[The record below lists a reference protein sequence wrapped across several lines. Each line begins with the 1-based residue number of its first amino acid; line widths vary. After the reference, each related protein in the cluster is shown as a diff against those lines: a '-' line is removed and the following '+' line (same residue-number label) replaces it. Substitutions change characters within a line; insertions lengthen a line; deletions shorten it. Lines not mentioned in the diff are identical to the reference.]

1 MVNYSRKND
10 KESKEWLATLSLLFR
25 MKSAKNI
32 AETVQEFLLPVVNGL
47 GYYLWDVEYVKEGS
61 EWYLRITIDS
71 EDGITIDDC
80 ETVHRAIDPVIDEHD
95 PIENAYHLEVSSP
108 GIERE
113 LRTEEHIL
121 AFIGARVEAK
131 LFSPKD
137 GKRAIRGTLAA
148 LGENGAVSITEDGG
162 AEILLQSNEI
172 SRLATL
178 FFEE

>member
-1 MVNYSRKND
+1 M
-10 KESKEWLATLSLLFR
+10 
-25 MKSAKNI
+25 AKNTSV
-32 AETVQEFLLPVVNGL
+32 AETVRSLAEPVAEEL
-47 GYYLWDVEYVKEGS
+47 GVWIWDVEFVKEGARRV
-61 EWYLRITIDS
+61 LRITIDS
-71 EDGITIDDC
+71 EEGVGIEDC
-80 ETVHRAIDPVIDEHD
+80 ERLHRAIDPILDECD
-95 PIENAYHLEVSSP
+95 PIEGFYYLEVSSP

-113 LRTEEHIL
+113 LRTEEHIQ

-148 LGENGAVSITEDGG
+148 LKEGGAVAITEDEGE
-162 AEILLQSNEI
+162 EILLQSNEI

>member
-1 MVNYSRKND
+1 
-10 KESKEWLATLSLLFR
+10 
-25 MKSAKNI
+25 MKKSVKD
-32 AETVQEFLLPVVNGL
+32 TVREAILPVVTEL
-47 GYYLWDVEYVKEGS
+47 GYRIWDITYAKIGADYHLE
-61 EWYLRITIDS
+61 ITIDS
-71 EDGITIDDC
+71 DAGIQIEDC
-80 ETVHRAIDPVIDEHD
+80 ERVHRAIDPILDEAD
-95 PIENAYHLEVSSP
+95 PIEGFYYLEVSSP

-148 LGENGAVSITEDGG
+148 LKEGGAVSIAEDGG
-162 AEILLQSNEI
+162 EEILLQSNEF

-178 FFEE
+178 FFEEY